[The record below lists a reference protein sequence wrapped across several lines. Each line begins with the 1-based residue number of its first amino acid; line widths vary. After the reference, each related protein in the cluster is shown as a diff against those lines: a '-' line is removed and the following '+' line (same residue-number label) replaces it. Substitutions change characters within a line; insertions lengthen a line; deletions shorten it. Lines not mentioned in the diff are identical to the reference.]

1 MENPIIYD
9 RIEALEANLQSIK
22 DKVTLIYDGTRQ
34 NMENGPITFICKK
47 DMAATTSRTLAS
59 ASGKGVVK
67 YAIVHIAT
75 ANNTNVQLTVNVD
88 GKSYTFPAS
97 IGSSSMS
104 YTATSGYISNETSI
118 LAYSYAD
125 GFNAVLHGD
134 INSRLRMPRFEIYAL
149 EKLNKNATFLK
160 QGQIYLTENGIPFNS
175 NMNISVT
182 ISGTGGNVDAYVE
195 YTLED

>member
-67 YAIVHIAT
+67 YAIVYIAT

-134 INSRLRMPRFEIYAL
+134 INPQFRIPRFEIYAL